1 MTSIAGLHTAEQIT
15 RQNQEHGQSRRE
27 SSAQQLSRE
36 SVCNELDRMSWKA
49 QRKQVRNT
57 PKRNEANKC
66 SEHLSMQ
73 PWSTAEIKN

>member
-36 SVCNELDRMSWKA
+36 SVCNELDRMS
-49 QRKQVRNT
+49 
-57 PKRNEANKC
+57 
-66 SEHLSMQ
+66 
-73 PWSTAEIKN
+73 